1 MFRVPIRTD
10 CHYWKSIVHV
20 TYIIDFLTIFIFHI
34 QCKWCKSEHSPN
46 LISDARAFLR
56 MKNLFFF
63 LLEKTF
69 DILIFLDII
78 FLKKFFEKKER
89 EDELKVL

>member
-1 MFRVPIRTD
+1 
-10 CHYWKSIVHV
+10 
-20 TYIIDFLTIFIFHI
+20 
-34 QCKWCKSEHSPN
+34 
-46 LISDARAFLR
+46 